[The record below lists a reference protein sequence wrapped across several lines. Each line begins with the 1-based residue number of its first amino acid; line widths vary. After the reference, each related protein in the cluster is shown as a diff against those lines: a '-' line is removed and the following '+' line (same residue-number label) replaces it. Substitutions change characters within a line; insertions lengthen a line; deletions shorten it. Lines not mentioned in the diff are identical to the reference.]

1 MTMGKFVKTQAEGH
15 ILTVTLDR
23 PGVLNALH
31 APACHELAAIW
42 DDFAANDDLWVAII
56 NGTGKAF
63 CAGHDLVDGFF
74 DAMPE
79 SGWAG
84 LARRESLNK
93 PLICAVQGYAFGG
106 GWEIAMACD
115 IVIADTSAAF
125 ALPEPRVGFAALG
138 GGANR
143 LVRRMPWHV
152 AMGLLLTGNRI
163 DAETA
168 HRWGGGHGSGARGN
182 RSGRRAALC
191 RGHIEIRA
199 TGGAGDQ
206 GGGARHGGA
215 RRRRKGSVRALT
227 AAGRSFDDFARHARG
242 PGCLCAKTPAG
253 LDRTMKTITER

>member
-1 MTMGKFVKTQAEGH
+1 MGKFVKTQAEGH

-23 PGVLNALH
+23 PEVLNALH
-31 APACHELAAIW
+31 ALACHELAAIW

-56 NGTGKAF
+56 TGAGKAF

-84 LARRESLNK
+84 LARREGLNK
-93 PLICAVQGYAFGG
+93 PLICAIHGYAFGG

-115 IVIADTSAAF
+115 IVIADSTAVF

-163 DAETA
+163 NAETA
-168 HRWGGGHGSGARGN
+168 HRWGAVTEVAPAGTALAVAR
-182 RSGRRAALC
+182 RYAEDILTCAPQAV
-191 RGHIEIRA
+191 RA
-199 TGGAGDQ
+199 TKEA
-206 GGGARHGGA
+206 ARA
-215 RRRRKGSVRALT
+215 TVEPDAAERDLYALSLRL
-227 AAGRSFDDFARHARG
+227 AAHLTTLQDTRE
-242 PGCLCAKTPAG
+242 G
-253 LDRTMKTITER
+253 LDAFAQKRPPVWTGR